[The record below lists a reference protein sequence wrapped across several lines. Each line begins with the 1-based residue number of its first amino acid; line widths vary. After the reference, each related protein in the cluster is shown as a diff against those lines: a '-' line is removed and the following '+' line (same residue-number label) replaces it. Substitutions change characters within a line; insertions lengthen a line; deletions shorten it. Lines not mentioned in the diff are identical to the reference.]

1 MYKIILSAMA
11 LALVLTAGLVVA
23 DEATTEFDGYC
34 PVAYVV
40 MNKAV
45 KGAPDISMDF
55 AGKHYAFGNADAKK
69 MFEAD
74 PSKYQVAYSGYCA
87 TAVGMGKKLDSDPTI
102 FTVEN
107 GVTYLFSSA
116 DAKKM
121 FNADAHKA
129 IAVADKKWAEI
140 NPAYGGYCPVAYV
153 AMNKAIPGSPEI
165 TAVRDGALI
174 LLAND
179 QADKMFKADPAK
191 YSVAY
196 DGHCATAMAMGKKY
210 PSDPTVFT
218 VKDGVTYLFSSAKAK
233 KMFDSDAAKIADKAD
248 EQWAS
253 NN

>member
-1 MYKIILSAMA
+1 MQKIFLGAIA
-11 LALVLTAGLVVA
+11 LTIVLMAGLVVA
-23 DEATTEFDGYC
+23 DEATTEFGGYC
-34 PVAYVV
+34 PVAYAV

-45 KGAPDISMDF
+45 KGDPDISMDF
-55 AGKHYAFGNADAKK
+55 AGKHYAFANTDAKK

-74 PSKYQVAYSGYCA
+74 PSKYRVAYDGYCA

-102 FTVEN
+102 FTVDH

-121 FNADAHKA
+121 FEADAHKA
-129 IAVADKKWAEI
+129 VAMADKKWAEI

-153 AMNKAIPGSPEI
+153 AMNKAIPGSPDI
-165 TAVRDGALI
+165 TTFRDGELI

-179 QADKMFKADPAK
+179 QAYKMFKAEPAK

-196 DGHCATAMAMGKKY
+196 NGYCATAMAMGKKY
-210 PSDPTVFT
+210 PSDPTIFT
-218 VKDGVTYLFSSAKAK
+218 VKDGVTYLFSSAEAK
-233 KMFDSDAAKIADKAD
+233 EMFDGDTAMITGKAD